1 MAKNSEFDLQSECK
15 EYKKRAEELKEKLKK
30 SKFTE
35 AKCIKSASD
44 MAIATFNASLVKT
57 GLYRFRNRFNELK
70 HGLENV
76 TSKSSENL
84 KYAKELLEAI
94 QVVNN
99 AQNKTTDF
107 IEEGEST
114 LDKVIKNIQDSVS
127 SMDTLSKN
135 TEQLKKRING
145 IDQVLDVILEITEQT
160 NLLALNA
167 AIEAARAGEVGR
179 GFAVV
184 ADEVR
189 KLAEKTSKSAGE
201 IRDVTISVIDEMDNA
216 SKSVVN
222 AKTIVEDVAEGS
234 IDVQKIFGKIKE
246 NNNSVTEL
254 ISKQVELTKKQQN
267 NTIEL
272 NTHIEQLNKELNQT
286 TELANVID
294 KEIEESI
301 KYAKDG
307 YSLATDKIESPT
319 IKVLNAVIDHSIYL
333 TNLVEI
339 LDDKSSIELS
349 DYTSCRFGKWFYSTA
364 MQDLKA
370 YGDEVITIL
379 QDIEPLHKEV
389 HNLAFEIKRLKK
401 EGKVNEVFETMN
413 RLGKTANSLI
423 LNLMKIYTI
432 VSTKTGI

>member
-1 MAKNSEFDLQSECK
+1 
-15 EYKKRAEELKEKLKK
+15 
-30 SKFTE
+30 
-35 AKCIKSASD
+35 
-44 MAIATFNASLVKT
+44 
-57 GLYRFRNRFNELK
+57 
-70 HGLENV
+70 
-76 TSKSSENL
+76 
-84 KYAKELLEAI
+84 
-94 QVVNN
+94 
-99 AQNKTTDF
+99 
-107 IEEGEST
+107 
-114 LDKVIKNIQDSVS
+114 
-127 SMDTLSKN
+127 MDTLSKN
-135 TEQLKKRING
+135 TERLKKRING

-286 TELANVID
+286 TDLANVID
-294 KEIEESI
+294 KEVEESI